1 VVMIPL
7 NTVIASRINSAT
19 SSMMKYKDSRT
30 LILSEA
36 IRGIRSL
43 KLVGLE
49 QPFFQLSKDE
59 RSKELKY
66 LAIRKY
72 LDAACVF
79 LWAATPV
86 IVPFATFSTTAL
98 LGKRLSAADV
108 FTTLS
113 LLNMLIFPMNAFPWV
128 INGAIEARVS
138 LLRLA
143 SVFAAKGPGDDAAK
157 PDSATGPKTKRKKA
171 MMRMMRKMKP
181 EYSVHIVF
189 DATIEGGGD
198 GDGEPSSALIFGGS
212 SSRENRSNSSS
223 AVIGASSV
231 NSSLIIRK
239 QHQQMA
245 TTLLSCS
252 NCVWL
257 CGKNYVRSED
267 TEGTIQQILKDH
279 RTTDQLN
286 ESKKESVTFTEDGE
300 MVIDFTQ
307 SSSLSA
313 SFASASAGSNTSHA
327 GSSSWTANPL
337 TSKSTPVAVR
347 RASGGQNV
355 AAVTVN
361 EDDEDN
367 EVSVDWVSNPMTPS
381 VSSSTKRKSFQET
394 MDSAEPAEEEQRL
407 LDDETEASA
416 SAAAGA
422 VTPMAAKSASK
433 RSISGS
439 FSAGPVRRPSSI
451 NTPSFT
457 SLLSTAAPPIVAD
470 QSMDGKFWL
479 GPISITARA
488 SELWAVTGAVASGK
502 STLLLGLLEEVRL
515 IHGKVDWSK
524 ASVGRSVPNIDAG
537 RDKIGYCAQTPAL
550 HSGTIRDNIL
560 MGLPMDIDKYVC
572 TVKCYCC

>member
-98 LGKRLSAADV
+98 LGKRLSAAEV

-198 GDGEPSSALIFGGS
+198 GDGEPS
-212 SSRENRSNSSS
+212 RR
-223 AVIGASSV
+223 
-231 NSSLIIRK
+231 SSLVGVALGK
-239 QHQQMA
+239 TEA
-245 TTLLSCS
+245 TRPLLS
-252 NCVWL
+252 
-257 CGKNYVRSED
+257 
-267 TEGTIQQILKDH
+267 
-279 RTTDQLN
+279 
-286 ESKKESVTFTEDGE
+286 
-300 MVIDFTQ
+300 
-307 SSSLSA
+307 
-313 SFASASAGSNTSHA
+313 
-327 GSSSWTANPL
+327 
-337 TSKSTPVAVR
+337 
-347 RASGGQNV
+347 
-355 AAVTVN
+355 
-361 EDDEDN
+361 
-367 EVSVDWVSNPMTPS
+367 
-381 VSSSTKRKSFQET
+381 
-394 MDSAEPAEEEQRL
+394 
-407 LDDETEASA
+407 
-416 SAAAGA
+416 
-422 VTPMAAKSASK
+422 
-433 RSISGS
+433 
-439 FSAGPVRRPSSI
+439 
-451 NTPSFT
+451 
-457 SLLSTAAPPIVAD
+457 
-470 QSMDGKFWL
+470 
-479 GPISITARA
+479 
-488 SELWAVTGAVASGK
+488 
-502 STLLLGLLEEVRL
+502 
-515 IHGKVDWSK
+515 
-524 ASVGRSVPNIDAG
+524 
-537 RDKIGYCAQTPAL
+537 
-550 HSGTIRDNIL
+550 
-560 MGLPMDIDKYVC
+560 
-572 TVKCYCC
+572 